1 MNTEAANHDPVSSAP
16 TISATKSRLMGFL
29 VIGVIAAPMIA
40 AYVIYKSGMGIPTS
54 TVNKGDLLPQ
64 AKSISPLLIT
74 DTSGQPID
82 LITEKKKWRLII
94 PVTSNCSDACVRNLY
109 TSRQVHIRLGEKAR
123 RVERVVLM
131 QSVSQSESVEGY
143 LLDEHPRLIRAVT
156 DTSALQSLLSSEAD
170 AGRDIYQ
177 RYYLMDQEGFIMM
190 SYGTEH
196 TGGELLKDIKR
207 MLKYSYQER

>member
-1 MNTEAANHDPVSSAP
+1 MNTETTNQEPVTSAP
-16 TISATKSRLMGFL
+16 SISATKSRWMGFL

-40 AYVIYKSGMGIPTS
+40 AYAIYKSGMGIPTS

-64 AKSISPLLIT
+64 AQSISPLLIT
-74 DTSGQPID
+74 DTSGQSID
-82 LITEKKKWRLII
+82 LITQKKKWRLII
-94 PVTSNCSDACVRNLY
+94 PVTSNCSDACVSNLY

-123 RVERVVLM
+123 RVERIVLM
-131 QSVSQSESVEGY
+131 QSVSQSESVEEY
-143 LLDEHPRLIRAVT
+143 LHDDHPRLIRAVAEAST
-156 DTSALQSLLSSEAD
+156 LRNLLSSEID

-196 TGGELLKDIKR
+196 TGGDLLKDIKR
-207 MLKYSYQER
+207 MLKYSYQEG

>member
-1 MNTEAANHDPVSSAP
+1 MNTETANHEPVSSAP
-16 TISATKSRLMGFL
+16 TISATKSRMMGFL

-64 AKSISPLLIT
+64 AQSISPLLIT
-74 DTSGQPID
+74 DTSGQSID
-82 LITEKKKWRLII
+82 LVTQKKKWRLII
-94 PVTSNCSDACVRNLY
+94 PVTSGCDDACVSNLY

-131 QSVSQSESVEGY
+131 QSASQSESVESY

-156 DTSALQSLLSSEAD
+156 DTSALQRLLSSEVE